1 MTVDGYQSSVISYQS
16 SVISHQSSVI
26 THQSSVISHLLRYHS
41 LARLVKGGN
50 SCFDNDVNWMS
61 AATPK

>member
-1 MTVDGYQSSVISYQS
+1 MGYSPCPLVPSLPTPHSPLPTRHSS
-16 SVISHQSSVI
+16 I
-26 THQSSVISHLLRYHS
+26 TINITLLKYHS